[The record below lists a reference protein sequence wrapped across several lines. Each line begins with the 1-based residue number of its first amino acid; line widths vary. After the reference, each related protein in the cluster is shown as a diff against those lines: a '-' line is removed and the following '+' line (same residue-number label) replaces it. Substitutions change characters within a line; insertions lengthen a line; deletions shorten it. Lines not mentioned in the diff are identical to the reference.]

1 MLKKRATIPA
11 GKQQHRVESMAQSIY
26 VGAWVPAFRGEAG
39 AGRTGCRTGRAVA
52 GGFGVS
58 SVGEGRGS
66 GEGWGTGGGVTADG
80 SNFRPSVSA
89 YLRSAAYLSSSG
101 EPIHHHAGRGHR
113 AASVKTEDGIRVKRR
128 PDSPGVRRRDRRED
142 DVDLVVSQYIEN
154 LRGAFL
160 ADTFVADDAF
170 HAALRVL
177 RGRRRLP
184 TLSLTASTTRKRSPL
199 LKIPDEF
206 RALGAVA

>member
-26 VGAWVPAFRGEAG
+26 VGAWVPAFVESRSRAHGLPH
-39 AGRTGCRTGRAVA
+39 RPCGCRGLRRFVRRGRP
-52 GGFGVS
+52 GLGRR
-58 SVGEGRGS
+58 VGNGRR
-66 GEGWGTGGGVTADG
+66 VTADG

-89 YLRSAAYLSSSG
+89 HLRSAAYLSSSG

-113 AASVKTEDGIRVKRR
+113 AASVKTEDGIRV
-128 PDSPGVRRRDRRED
+128 SGGQTLRECAGET
-142 DVDLVVSQYIEN
+142 VERMMSTLW
-154 LRGAFL
+154 FL
-160 ADTFVADDAF
+160 NISRISAEPSSRIRFVADDAF

-184 TLSLTASTTRKRSPL
+184 RCRSRQAP
-199 LKIPDEF
+199 
-206 RALGAVA
+206 RGSVRRC